1 MGISI
6 EKAVV
11 SRLTFSGQ
19 RFEIIVDPEKA
30 LDFKRG
36 EKVDM
41 RDVLACLDIFKDAR
55 SAERVAEQDM
65 QKAFGT
71 TDISKVA
78 ERIVRQGQ
86 LQLTTEQRREM
97 VIKRKAQITDIISK
111 RGIDPQTNTPHPPAR
126 ILSAMEKTGIKIDPF
141 ADVESQVKEILDKI
155 KVILPIRFQMVTIW
169 VKVPP
174 QYSGKLYSV
183 LKGCG
188 TARNE
193 KWLND
198 GSLQA
203 EFTIMAGMQE
213 EFFEKVSGLAH
224 GDFESK
230 VVRREDV

>member
-1 MGISI
+1 MGINI

-19 RFEIIVDPEKA
+19 RFEIMVDPEKA

-41 RDVLACLDIFKDAR
+41 RDVLACPDIFRDVR

-65 QKAFGT
+65 QKMFGT
-71 TDISKVA
+71 TDVFKVA

-97 VIKRKAQITDIISK
+97 VKKKEAQIVDIISK

-126 ILSAMEKTGIKIDPF
+126 ILGAMEKARIRIDPF
-141 ADVESQVKEILDKI
+141 TDIESQIKEVLEKI
-155 KVILPIRFQMVTIW
+155 KVILPIRFQMVTVGI
-169 VKVPP
+169 KVSP
-174 QYSGKLYSV
+174 QYSGKIYSV
-183 LKGCG
+183 LKGYG
-188 TARNE
+188 TVRNE

-203 EFTIMAGMQE
+203 EVKIMAGLQE
-213 EFFEKVSGLAH
+213 EFFEKVSGLTH